1 MQQRVVSFGMTGDR
15 VCGSIQDLL
24 TAGSWGSWVQGE
36 QKVLF
41 KEFKRFSVTHAFR
54 FIAAAGLTLLL
65 THTASAQWINYKTPG
80 LPRGADGKVIMTA
93 PRPMTADGKP
103 DLTGLWRLE
112 AKTNPG
118 TLIEAAG
125 PQPWIVDAAKRFM
138 HELGRD
144 DTGVHCLPDG
154 PRALHSAA
162 FAKFVQAPS
171 LITVLYESM
180 DFRQLFL
187 DGRPLLTDPN
197 PSWLGYSVGRWDG
210 NTLVVTTNG
219 YNDRTL
225 IDGEGHRHTEALRV
239 TERFT
244 RRDLGHMDI
253 QVTFEDPKAYAKPI
267 TIPVEATLQPDTE
280 LIEYICAENERSRPH
295 LVGTADDDKKQQ
307 VTISGEVLARYA
319 GTYRFPPFF
328 PGDKPLDVTIT
339 PKDGV
344 LSVAIERGPTLVA
357 IPTSQTKFLA
367 QGVAVEFLA
376 PDTKGIVNE
385 VVVTIVEGEF
395 KGVRVK

>member
-1 MQQRVVSFGMTGDR
+1 MV
-15 VCGSIQDLL
+15 
-24 TAGSWGSWVQGE
+24 
-36 QKVLF
+36 
-41 KEFKRFSVTHAFR
+41 HAFR
-54 FIAAAGLTLLL
+54 FTVVAGLSLLL
-65 THTASAQWINYKTPG
+65 AQSAFAQWIDYKTPG
-80 LPRGADGKVIMTA
+80 LPRGADGKVNMTA
-93 PRPMTADGKP
+93 PRPTAANGKP

-112 AKTNPG
+112 PKTNPG

-125 PQPWIVDAAKRFM
+125 PQPWIVDAAKKYM

-144 DTGVHCLPDG
+144 DTGVHCLPSG

-162 FAKFVQAPS
+162 FAKFVQTPS

-180 DFRQLFL
+180 DYRQVFL
-187 DGRPLLTDPN
+187 DGRPLLADPN
-197 PSWLGYSVGRWDG
+197 PTWLGYSVGRWDG

-225 IDGEGHRHTEALRV
+225 IDGEGHRHSEALRV

-244 RRDLGHMDI
+244 RRDLGHMDV

-280 LIEYICAENERSRPH
+280 LIEYVCAENERSRPR
-295 LVGTADDDKKQQ
+295 LIGTADDDKKQQ
-307 VTISGEVLARYA
+307 VNVPPEVLARYA
-319 GTYRFPPFF
+319 GTYRFPPFI
-328 PGDKPLDVTIT
+328 PGDKPLHVTIT

-344 LSVAIERGPTLVA
+344 LQVEIERGPTITA
-357 IPTSQTKFLA
+357 IPTAQTKFLA

-376 PDTKGIVNE
+376 PDAKGIVNE
-385 VVVTIVEGEF
+385 VVVTIVEGEL

>member
-1 MQQRVVSFGMTGDR
+1 VV
-15 VCGSIQDLL
+15 
-24 TAGSWGSWVQGE
+24 
-36 QKVLF
+36 
-41 KEFKRFSVTHAFR
+41 HAFR
-54 FIAAAGLTLLL
+54 FTAAVGLTLL
-65 THTASAQWINYKTPG
+65 TQTASAQWIDYKTPG
-80 LPRGADGKVIMTA
+80 LPRGADGKVNMSA
-93 PRPMTADGKP
+93 PRPIAANGKP

-125 PQPWIVDAAKRFM
+125 PQPWVVDAAKKFM

-144 DTGVHCLPDG
+144 DTGVHCLPSG
-154 PRALHSAA
+154 PRALHSSP
-162 FAKFVQAPS
+162 FAKFVQTPS
-171 LITVLYESM
+171 LVTVLYESM
-180 DFRQLFL
+180 DYRQVFL
-187 DGRPLLTDPN
+187 DGRPLPADPN
-197 PSWLGYSVGRWDG
+197 PTWLGYSVGRWDG

-225 IDGEGHRHTEALRV
+225 IDGVGHKHTEALRV

-244 RRDLGHMDI
+244 RRDLGHMDVE
-253 QVTFEDPKAYAKPI
+253 VTFEDPKAYATPI

-280 LIEYICAENERSRPH
+280 LIEYVCAENERSRPR
-295 LVGTADDDKKQQ
+295 LIGTADDDKQQQ
-307 VTISGEVLARYA
+307 VNVPPEVLARYA
-319 GTYRFPPFF
+319 GTYRFPPFV
-328 PGDKPLDVTIT
+328 PGDKPFLVTIS

-344 LSVAIERGPTLVA
+344 LLVEIERGPTITA
-357 IPTSQTKFLA
+357 IPTSPTKFLA

-385 VVVTIVEGEF
+385 IVVTIVEGEI

>member
-1 MQQRVVSFGMTGDR
+1 M
-15 VCGSIQDLL
+15 
-24 TAGSWGSWVQGE
+24 
-36 QKVLF
+36 
-41 KEFKRFSVTHAFR
+41 THAFR
-54 FIAAAGLTLLL
+54 FTAAAGLTLLL
-65 THTASAQWINYKTPG
+65 TQAAFAQWIDYKTPG
-80 LPRGADGKVIMTA
+80 LPRGADGKVTMTA

-103 DLTGLWRLE
+103 DLSGLWRLE
-112 AKTNPG
+112 AKANPG

-125 PQPWIVDAAKRFM
+125 PQPWIVDAAKKYM

-144 DTGVHCLPDG
+144 DTAVHCLPEG
-154 PRALHSAA
+154 PRALHSAG
-162 FAKFVQAPS
+162 FAKFVHARS
-171 LITVLYESM
+171 VVNVLYESM
-180 DFRQLFL
+180 DYRQLFL
-187 DGRPLLTDPN
+187 DGRPLPADPN
-197 PSWLGYSVGRWDG
+197 PTWLGYSVGRWDG
-210 NTLVVTTNG
+210 NTLVVTTTG

-244 RRDLGHMDI
+244 RRDLGHMDV

-280 LIEYICAENERSRPH
+280 LIEYVCNENERSRQR

-307 VTISGEVLARYA
+307 VSVPADVLARYT

-344 LSVAIERGPTLVA
+344 LLVAIERGPTLNA
-357 IPTSQTKFLA
+357 IPTSPTKFLA
-367 QGVAVEFLA
+367 QGVAVEFLD
-376 PDTKGIVNE
+376 PDPKGIVNE

>member
-1 MQQRVVSFGMTGDR
+1 
-15 VCGSIQDLL
+15 
-24 TAGSWGSWVQGE
+24 
-36 QKVLF
+36 
-41 KEFKRFSVTHAFR
+41 
-54 FIAAAGLTLLL
+54 LLL
-65 THTASAQWINYKTPG
+65 AQSAFAQWIDYKTPG
-80 LPRGADGKVIMTA
+80 LPRGADGKVNMTA
-93 PRPMTADGKP
+93 PRPTANGKP

-112 AKTNPG
+112 PKTNPG

-125 PQPWIVDAAKRFM
+125 PQPWIVDAARKYM

-144 DTGVHCLPDG
+144 DPGVHCLPEG
-154 PRALHSAA
+154 PRALHGAA

-171 LITVLYESM
+171 VVTVLYESM
-180 DFRQLFL
+180 DYRQLFL
-187 DGRPLLTDPN
+187 DGRPLPTDPN

-210 NTLVVTTNG
+210 DTLVVTTNG

-225 IDGEGHRHTEALRV
+225 LDGEGHRHSEALRV

-244 RRDLGHMDI
+244 RRDLGHMDV
-253 QVTFEDPKAYAKPI
+253 QVTFEDPKAYARPI
-267 TIPVEATLQPDTE
+267 TIPVEATLLPDTE
-280 LIEYICAENERSRPH
+280 LIEYVCAENERSRSH
-295 LVGTADDDKKQQ
+295 LVGTADDDRKQQ
-307 VTISGEVLARYA
+307 VTVSADVLARYA
-319 GTYRFPPFF
+319 GVYRFPPFF

-344 LSVAIERGPTLVA
+344 LAVSIERGPTLTA

-376 PDTKGIVNE
+376 ADSKGIVNE